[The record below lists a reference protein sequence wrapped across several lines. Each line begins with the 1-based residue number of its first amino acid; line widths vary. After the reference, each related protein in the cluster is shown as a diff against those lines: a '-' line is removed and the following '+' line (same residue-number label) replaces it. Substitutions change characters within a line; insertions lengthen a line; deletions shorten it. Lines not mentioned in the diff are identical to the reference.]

1 MVGMED
7 FIPFLIATIVL
18 NLTPGSD
25 VLFVGA
31 QSATHG
37 TRGGLLA
44 ALGVSA
50 GVVFHIGAASV
61 GLVQLLTT
69 YPFALTVVKII
80 GATYLLYLAWAS
92 WHTKDIS
99 WTNKNAS
106 QSALGKVFIRGALT
120 NILNPKVALFFLA
133 FLPQFLRVEQGAVF
147 LQTLKLGGTFI
158 VSATIVNSLY
168 AILFAFVRNQIQG
181 SKRFNQYINRISAGI
196 FGILAAKLMVV
207 D

>member
-1 MVGMED
+1 MIGIED

-25 VLFVGA
+25 VLFVAA
-31 QSATHG
+31 QSVSHG

-50 GVVFHIGAASV
+50 GVVFHISAASV
-61 GLVQLLTT
+61 GLVQLLTV
-69 YPFALTVVKII
+69 YPFALTAVKII
-80 GATYLLYLAWAS
+80 GATYLLYLAWTS
-92 WHTKDIS
+92 WRTKEIS

-106 QSALGKVFIRGALT
+106 ESALGKVFIRGALT

-133 FLPQFLRVEQGAVF
+133 FLPQFIRVEHGAVL

-158 VSATIVNSLY
+158 VSATVVNSLY

-181 SKRFNQYINRISAGI
+181 SKRFNRYINRISAGI
-196 FGILAAKLMVV
+196 FGILAAKLMVIN
-207 D
+207 